1 LSQRKS
7 FHFRKYHYGITLS
20 HLKLVHSALGV
31 IAYGVG
37 VAAQVLG
44 YYSNYYIKMHEFEW
58 RLFMSLVT
66 ASLGTV
72 TFLFALKSLCER
84 VKIVFQK

>member
-1 LSQRKS
+1 V
-7 FHFRKYHYGITLS
+7 FYFRKYHFGLKLS
-20 HLKLVHSALGV
+20 HLKLLHSALGV

-44 YYSNYYIKMHEFEW
+44 YYSNYYKKLHEFEW

-66 ASLGTV
+66 GLLGTV
-72 TFLFALKSLCER
+72 TFLFALKSLYER